1 MSGEGAMFR
10 KIAIAIVMMVAA
22 AAMAQTK
29 ANDAV
34 DPAQVLARAREVMGF
49 GKTGGSVVHMHWI
62 TAVLQPYQSDR
73 MYPPFFSMMLN
84 GESWFD
90 PESGAERTSAQMM
103 FPGGPLG
110 KPAVRLGD

>member
-1 MSGEGAMFR
+1 MVR
-10 KIAIAIVMMVAA
+10 KIAIAILMVLGTAA
-22 AAMAQTK
+22 AQTK
-29 ANDAV
+29 AGDAA

-49 GKTGGSVVHMHWI
+49 GKTGGAVVHMRWI

-90 PESGAERTSAQMM
+90 P
-103 FPGGPLG
+103 
-110 KPAVRLGD
+110 